1 MNVLFLSAWYP
12 NRHDS
17 MAGLFVQK
25 HAEALSLYADVKV
38 LYVHAD
44 KDIKHFEIIIQTHNS
59 ITEYLVYYPTK
70 YKFVGGKVGKLL
82 NYLIAYK
89 KGLKSIENELWKP
102 DIIQANVFTRTALV
116 AYFFGLKYHIPFV
129 VIEHW
134 TRYFR
139 EKTFTNFVHKFA
151 SVWVAKKASAVLPVT
166 HHLQKWMEHHGM
178 KNSNYQV
185 INNVCEDI
193 YFEKTGKPNNRTVR
207 ILNVTCFNDD
217 HKNISGILRT
227 VKELSKDRQDFEM
240 ILVGDGDDFERMK
253 MYAQELEVYPEYVK
267 FTGLL
272 TGFELVEQ
280 YKQCDFTLL
289 FSNFEN
295 IPVVISESLA
305 CGKPVISTNVGGINE
320 HINSSNGMLIEAGDE
335 KGLLN
340 AIGYMIDNYR
350 QYDTEAITA
359 EAERKYSYENV
370 GKKLFSIYSEILNK

>member
-116 AYFFGLKYHIPFV
+116 AYFFGLMYHIPYV

-139 EKTFTNFVHKFA
+139 EKTFSNFLHKFA

-185 INNVCEDI
+185 INNVC
-193 YFEKTGKPNNRTVR
+193 
-207 ILNVTCFNDD
+207 
-217 HKNISGILRT
+217 
-227 VKELSKDRQDFEM
+227 
-240 ILVGDGDDFERMK
+240 
-253 MYAQELEVYPEYVK
+253 
-267 FTGLL
+267 
-272 TGFELVEQ
+272 
-280 YKQCDFTLL
+280 
-289 FSNFEN
+289 
-295 IPVVISESLA
+295 
-305 CGKPVISTNVGGINE
+305 
-320 HINSSNGMLIEAGDE
+320 
-335 KGLLN
+335 
-340 AIGYMIDNYR
+340 
-350 QYDTEAITA
+350 
-359 EAERKYSYENV
+359 
-370 GKKLFSIYSEILNK
+370 

>member
-1 MNVLFLSAWYP
+1 MNVLFMSAWYP
-12 NRHDS
+12 NRYDC

-44 KDIKHFEIIIQTHNS
+44 KDVKHFEIIIQTHNS

-70 YKFVGGKVGKLL
+70 YKFISGKVGKLL
-82 NYLIAYK
+82 NYLFAYK
-89 KGLKSIENELWKP
+89 KGLKRIENELWKP

-116 AYFFGLKYHIPFV
+116 AYFFGLMYHIPYV

-139 EKTFTNFVHKFA
+139 EKTFSNFLHKFA
-151 SVWVAKKASAVLPVT
+151 SVWVANKASAVLPVT

-320 HINSSNGMLIEAGDE
+320 HINSSNGILIEAGDE
-335 KGLLN
+335 MVLLN

-350 QYDTEAITA
+350 QYDTEAISA
-359 EAERKYSYENV
+359 EAVLRYSYENV
-370 GKKLFSIYSEILNK
+370 GKKLFSIYSEVLNN